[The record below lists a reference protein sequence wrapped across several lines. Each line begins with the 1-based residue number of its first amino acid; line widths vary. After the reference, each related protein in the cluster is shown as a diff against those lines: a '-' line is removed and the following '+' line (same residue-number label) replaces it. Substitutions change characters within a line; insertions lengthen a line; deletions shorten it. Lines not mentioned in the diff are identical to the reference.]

1 MFIELLIVLFIDL
14 VATIGMVPTLLV
26 CIVFL
31 VLATLAAQVIARWL
45 TDAILGTGRSGAN
58 RPGRSSGAE
67 RKRMRREKKIWE
79 MGEEELRAW
88 LERHPAD
95 STALGR
101 LGRLLKQRGDI
112 EAYALI
118 VEQELAVRADL
129 STEESCM
136 RHHQLA
142 DILVRQL
149 GRPDRAREV
158 LETFISIY
166 PHSSQA
172 TLTRERMR
180 NLDAEADPPG
190 PTRAKP
196 QAQARTK
203 RVVPPS
209 SPPEPAPPGVSPA
222 EDPRYMPR
230 G

>member
-1 MFIELLIVLFIDL
+1 MFIELLIVLFVDL

-26 CIVFL
+26 CV
-31 VLATLAAQVIARWL
+31 VSLALAVLAAQVIARWM

-58 RPGRSSGAE
+58 QPGRSAGAE
-67 RKRMRREKKIWE
+67 RNRIGREKKIRE
-79 MGEEELRAW
+79 MDEDELRAW

-95 STALGR
+95 SDALGR
-101 LGRLLKQRGDI
+101 LGRLLKQRGDF
-112 EAYALI
+112 EAYVLI

-142 DILVRQL
+142 DIFARRL
-149 GRPDRAREV
+149 GRPDRAREA
-158 LETFISIY
+158 LEAFISIY

-180 NLDAEADPPG
+180 NLEAEAGG
-190 PTRAKP
+190 PAPTYAQPEAKAERAA
-196 QAQARTK
+196 AQ
-203 RVVPPS
+203 S
-209 SPPEPAPPGVSPA
+209 SSHEPAPPRISPA